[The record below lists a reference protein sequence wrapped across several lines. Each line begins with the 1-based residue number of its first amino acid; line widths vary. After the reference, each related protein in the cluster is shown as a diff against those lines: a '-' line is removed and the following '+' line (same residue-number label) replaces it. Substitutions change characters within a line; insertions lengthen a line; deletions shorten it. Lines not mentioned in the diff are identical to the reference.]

1 MTKKNILTI
10 LLDSIFIIAFNI
22 VFFINLKENQ
32 LASVWIC
39 YGFLHFAYL
48 MVLLTPIIESKEYLS
63 KLSTYAISM
72 VYFTIEMIF
81 MLLVLFIVNS
91 CSATAILSVQV
102 VFSAI
107 YLVLLISNLLTNDA
121 IANKQARH
129 EIENN
134 FIKNSSAKLKY
145 IESIIT
151 NEKLKNKV
159 NNLYYTIHTSP
170 VKTCNE
176 VSVYEEK
183 IDTLLCDLEKIAS
196 ENDEIKISEQI
207 IEIEKLI
214 NKRNFIL
221 KSK

>member
-10 LLDSIFIIAFNI
+10 LLDSIFIITFNI

-63 KLSTYAISM
+63 KLSTYSISIM
-72 VYFTIEMIF
+72 YFIIEIVF
-81 MLLVLFIVNS
+81 MLVVLFIANI
-91 CSATAILSVQV
+91 CSTILIISVQV

-107 YLVLLISNLLTNDA
+107 YLVLLISNLLANDA
-121 IANKQARH
+121 IANNQVRH
-129 EIENN
+129 KIEND
-134 FIKNSSAKLKY
+134 FIKKSSAKLKY
-145 IESIIT
+145 IESIIS
-151 NEKLKNKV
+151 NEKLKEKI
-159 NNLYYTIHTSP
+159 NNLYYTVHTSP
-170 VKTCNE
+170 TKTCNE

-183 IDTLLCDLEKIAS
+183 IDSLICNLENIVS

>member
-1 MTKKNILTI
+1 
-10 LLDSIFIIAFNI
+10 
-22 VFFINLKENQ
+22 
-32 LASVWIC
+32 
-39 YGFLHFAYL
+39 
-48 MVLLTPIIESKEYLS
+48 
-63 KLSTYAISM
+63 
-72 VYFTIEMIF
+72 
-81 MLLVLFIVNS
+81 MLLVFFMVSI
-91 CSATAILSVQV
+91 CSTALVLSLQV
-102 VFSAI
+102 IFSAV
-107 YLVLLISNLLTNDA
+107 YLILLISNLLTNDA

-145 IESIIT
+145 IESIIP

-183 IDTLLCDLEKIAS
+183 IDTLICDLEKIVG